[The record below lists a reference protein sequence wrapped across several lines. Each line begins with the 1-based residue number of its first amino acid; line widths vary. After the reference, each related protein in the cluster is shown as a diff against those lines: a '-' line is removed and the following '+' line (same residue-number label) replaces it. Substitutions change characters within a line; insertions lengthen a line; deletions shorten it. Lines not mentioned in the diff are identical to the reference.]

1 MVKERKTGGVV
12 QVVECLP
19 SKRKPL
25 SSNPRTAQKKKVR
38 KKKVKQKGKEGRK
51 KPYLLF
57 LVVENQLPHS
67 STMLSQQQWCQC
79 IT

>member
-1 MVKERKTGGVV
+1 
-12 QVVECLP
+12 
-19 SKRKPL
+19 
-25 SSNPRTAQKKKVR
+25 
-38 KKKVKQKGKEGRK
+38 
-51 KPYLLF
+51 LF